1 VSSLHF
7 EHSALRLH
15 FEYSIF
21 TKSLHFLHRN
31 FVFSTLQPASTRYLQ
46 SGCCRESYVSAL
58 LLTLLGL
65 VVQRV
70 RGARAVLL
78 CRGRCQCTFC
88 TALTG
93 VVARSAVTCAAVHSP
108 YIRLVGLIRQRCF
121 GRFLSKTTLNVM
133 TVHVH

>member
-1 VSSLHF
+1 MSSLHF

-46 SGCCRESYVSAL
+46 SGCCRGSYVSAL

-78 CRGRCQCTFC
+78 CRGRCQCTFLYGANGRGC
-88 TALTG
+88 TQRGYLRRCTLALHPSCWFN
-93 VVARSAVTCAAVHSP
+93 SAALLWPVP
-108 YIRLVGLIRQRCF
+108 F
-121 GRFLSKTTLNVM
+121 
-133 TVHVH
+133 